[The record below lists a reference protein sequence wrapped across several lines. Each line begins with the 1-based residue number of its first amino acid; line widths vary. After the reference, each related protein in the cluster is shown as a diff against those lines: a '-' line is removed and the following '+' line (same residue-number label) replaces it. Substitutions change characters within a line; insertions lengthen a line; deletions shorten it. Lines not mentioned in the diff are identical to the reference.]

1 MSITL
6 RSRRNSARA
15 SLIVSAAVVGALG
28 VGSVLPVREAVA
40 APEPSLTPI
49 RWQLDIEPGPLRLT
63 TVNVEG
69 VGPRTFYTMTYKV
82 TNNSGQDLYFAPAFE
97 LAVDEESPIRSGR
110 GVAPATTR
118 DILAKQGNGSLLDQV
133 SVIGM
138 LRQGP
143 ENSRE
148 GLAIWPAE
156 RLRANEITVYA
167 IGFSGETRRI
177 SKPDAKPA
185 EGKPAASAEK
195 PRAGARN
202 PNEVVLRKTLML
214 NHQAPGDLTGLGDA
228 VIERTGERWI
238 LR

>member
-15 SLIVSAAVVGALG
+15 TFFGAAVFAAALG
-28 VGSVLPVREAVA
+28 MGVALPAREAMA
-40 APEPSLTPI
+40 APEPSLTPV
-49 RWQLDIEPGPLRLT
+49 RWQLDIEPGALRLT

-69 VGPRTFYTMTYKV
+69 VGPRAFYTMTYKV

-110 GVAPATTR
+110 GVATATTR
-118 DILAKQGNGSLLDQV
+118 DILAKQGNGRLADQV

-143 ENSRE
+143 ENARE
-148 GLAIWPAE
+148 GLVIWPAE
-156 RLRANEITVYA
+156 RLRANEVTVYA

-177 SKPDAKPA
+177 SKPDSKAGESKTAA
-185 EGKPAASAEK
+185 EAPKTK
-195 PRAGARN
+195 AGARN

>member
-1 MSITL
+1 MSNTL
-6 RSRRNSARA
+6 PSRRILSRFAP
-15 SLIVSAAVVGALG
+15 VAALAMAAALG
-28 VGSVLPVREAVA
+28 LGVALPAREAIA
-40 APEPSLTPI
+40 APEPSLTPV
-49 RWQLDIEPGPLRLT
+49 RWQLDIDPGPLRLT

-69 VGPRTFYTMTYKV
+69 VGPRAFYTMTYRV

-110 GVAPATTR
+110 GVATATTR
-118 DILAKQGNGSLLDQV
+118 EILAKHGNGRMLDQV

-143 ENSRE
+143 ENSRD
-148 GLAIWPAE
+148 GLVIWPAD
-156 RLRANEITVYA
+156 RLRANEVTVYA

-177 SKPDAKPA
+177 AKPDAKA
-185 EGKPAASAEK
+185 ADGKAASSGQRAK
-195 PRAGARN
+195 AGARN
-202 PNEVVLRKTLML
+202 PGEVVLRKTLMIT
-214 NHQAPGDLTGLGDA
+214 HQAPGDLTGLGDA